1 MPSLD
6 LYKQRLQQRGNTIGQ
21 VHKYNSDQIMEQTW
35 DRDIQSKICYI
46 YDYHHDD
53 QWWKNTGITYQNT
66 TKTRI
71 DAKFSIVRYQS
82 TDSDVVDYH
91 LQFRPSQKV
100 QFNQLDDLYYYETD
114 YREKYG
120 APFPIGMYIDIPN
133 EKGVYE
139 KWIICAEEPTLQF
152 KTYIILPCNYLLHWI
167 EVAGEQKIKRKM
179 WCATRSQNSYNS
191 GLWQSD
197 MVQTIEQQF
206 KTILPMNS
214 ITENLFYKTGNN
226 QNTRFVI
233 SAPTSQPLVWQ
244 LSKVEHMV
252 VGNFGLMRLT
262 FAQDQWNTV
271 TDHICKD
278 ELFPDETKDIFAM
291 YANYYAGSTTIE
303 ATDTTMSKIESIM
316 KCKLTCATNT
326 IKVNGGYKTITANFY
341 DGLGNDITEEYMSSI
356 TADSW
361 KFMIDKIDVSSE
373 LVSTIMQSQKNKIKV
388 KFTGNRDYLTKNLIV
403 ECHAGT
409 FVGKLDLEIVAT

>member
-1 MPSLD
+1 
-6 LYKQRLQQRGNTIGQ
+6 
-21 VHKYNSDQIMEQTW
+21 
-35 DRDIQSKICYI
+35 
-46 YDYHHDD
+46 
-53 QWWKNTGITYQNT
+53 
-66 TKTRI
+66 
-71 DAKFSIVRYQS
+71 
-82 TDSDVVDYH
+82 
-91 LQFRPSQKV
+91 
-100 QFNQLDDLYYYETD
+100 
-114 YREKYG
+114 
-120 APFPIGMYIDIPN
+120 
-133 EKGVYE
+133 
-139 KWIICAEEPTLQF
+139 
-152 KTYIILPCNYLLHWI
+152 
-167 EVAGEQKIKRKM
+167 
-179 WCATRSQNSYNS
+179 
-191 GLWQSD
+191 

-278 ELFPDETKDIFAM
+278 ELFPDGTKDIFAM
-291 YANYYAGSTTIE
+291 YANYYAVSTTIE
-303 ATDTTMSKIESIM
+303 ATDTIMPKIEHIM

-341 DGLGNDITEEYMSSI
+341 DGSDNDITEEYISSI

-373 LVSTIMQSQKNKIKV
+373 LVSTIMPSQKNKIKV
-388 KFTGNRDYLTKNLIV
+388 KFTGNRDYLTKKLTV
-403 ECHAGT
+403 ECHADT
-409 FVGKLDLEIVAT
+409 FVGALDLEIVAT